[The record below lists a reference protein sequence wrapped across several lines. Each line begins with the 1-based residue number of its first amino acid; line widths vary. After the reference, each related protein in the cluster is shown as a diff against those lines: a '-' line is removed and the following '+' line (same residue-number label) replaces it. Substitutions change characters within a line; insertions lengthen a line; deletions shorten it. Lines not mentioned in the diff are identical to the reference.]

1 MSDTTMTIFAI
12 FLAATVMFIF
22 PLMATAD
29 KSDSISQE
37 IVQSATNNFVD
48 TVRTTGRITKDNYNN
63 YLKQLSATGNAY
75 DVKMEVQILD
85 ENANKKTTQAA
96 AEKVG
101 ENYYYSEYTSQ
112 IESAIA
118 NKGVYLLKQGDQI
131 KVEVS
136 NANKTI
142 SQQLKSFM
150 YRISG
155 DNSAVI
161 AASSSGIVSVN
172 G

>member
-1 MSDTTMTIFAI
+1 
-12 FLAATVMFIF
+12 
-22 PLMATAD
+22 
-29 KSDSISQE
+29 
-37 IVQSATNNFVD
+37 
-48 TVRTTGRITKDNYNN
+48 
-63 YLKQLSATGNAY
+63 
-75 DVKMEVQILD
+75 MEVQILD